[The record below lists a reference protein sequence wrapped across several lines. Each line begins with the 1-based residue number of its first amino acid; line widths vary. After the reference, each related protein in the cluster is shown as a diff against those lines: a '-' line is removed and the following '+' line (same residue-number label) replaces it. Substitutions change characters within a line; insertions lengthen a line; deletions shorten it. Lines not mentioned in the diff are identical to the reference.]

1 LIAVIA
7 KPAVFQRSVMIAV
20 CSMVALDYYMSID
33 NHFVVYICYAV
44 LWHAGRAPSALH
56 IAAVNFHYDAV
67 SVLLDAGAQLRDAP
81 YPDECAATVL
91 QLAVESDEAKSS
103 RMLRLLLLPA
113 RKLQR
118 YTDFHLNGQQEGGCS
133 YFLHAVNAGRLQ
145 NAKVLIEAGADVHA
159 VCGRGCCALHYAAT
173 SGNLALTQFV
183 VSLGVNVNSR
193 CNKGW
198 SPLQHACYSDS
209 TLPAA
214 AIVEYLLS
222 VPAVRK
228 EINAH
233 SPNGDTALAGALRE
247 GACEAIVAALLKH
260 GACPDLVGYG
270 GATPLMLAK
279 TVRHACLLLKAGAD
293 PTIGKTGVTAA
304 DCAAARGNAT
314 MAALLQRAAD
324 DYAKTH
330 CSSSSSNG
338 KSSNG
343 KNSSSYSSN
352 GSSCGKSSNSSNGS
366 STTTAA
372 AADTTCGS
380 AKSVKKTAATKVRG
394 VTAPANNSTTAAA
407 AAFTAIAEVAG
418 SVNTACSINTSCGN
432 QAAHQQQQ
440 QQQQQ
445 QQRGKKTKQPCINC
459 GTLTG
464 KRCTRCK
471 VVYYCSIECQKQMFK
486 DPEHRAE
493 CEAKA
498 PVC

>member
-1 LIAVIA
+1 
-7 KPAVFQRSVMIAV
+7 MIAMYNNLIDSSV
-20 CSMVALDYYMSID
+20 HIYYHNATLYCTM
-33 NHFVVYICYAV
+33 
-44 LWHAGRAPSALH
+44 HAGRAPSALH
-56 IAAVNFHYDAV
+56 IAGVNFHYDAV

-81 YPDECAATVL
+81 YPEETASTVL
-91 QLAVESDEAKSS
+91 QLAVESDESKSA

-118 YTDFHLNGQQEGGCS
+118 HTDFHLNGQQEGGCS

-145 NAKVLIEAGADVHA
+145 NAKVLIEAGADIHA
-159 VCGRGCCALHYAAT
+159 VCGRGCCAVHYAAT

-193 CNKGW
+193 CKKGW

-214 AIVEYLLS
+214 AIVEYLLT
-222 VPAVRK
+222 VPAICK
-228 EINAH
+228 EINTH

-260 GACPDLVGYG
+260 GACPDATGYG

-293 PTIGKTGVTAA
+293 PTICKNGVTAA

-330 CSSSSSNG
+330 CSSSRSSVNC
-338 KSSNG
+338 

-352 GSSCGKSSNSSNGS
+352 GSSCGKSSNSNG
-366 STTTAA
+366 AA
-372 AADTTCGS
+372 ATATATSVSDTTCGS
-380 AKSVKKTAATKVRG
+380 AKSVKKTTATKVRG
-394 VTAPANNSTTAAA
+394 VTAPANSSSTAAA
-407 AAFTAIAEVAG
+407 AAITAIAGAAD
-418 SVNTACSINTSCGN
+418 SVNTACSTDTSCSN
-432 QAAHQQQQ
+432 QAVN
-440 QQQQQ
+440 QQQQ
-445 QQRGKKTKQPCINC
+445 QQRAKKTKQPCINC

-493 CEAKA
+493 CESKA